1 MEYPGTK
8 FTSPI
13 RLGMLIVFIAAFF
26 IISPAILMYTAGYRY
41 DWHNGLLKETG
52 SINIDV
58 EPKNTTAYLNNIK
71 LSEKIPIRL
80 NNITPAKYN
89 LRLTAAGYYDWTKEI
104 EIKNK
109 QTNYTKEIS
118 LIKKNK
124 PEIVITEK
132 IDNFSLSYDGRFIIY
147 TTQKNTDTEVWLWDN
162 TATQKTILQT
172 IKNTKNLAITW
183 GENNY
188 YAAISNLETPYSTL
202 LLVNATS
209 PQNPKDLIKNNVLI
223 NKFEWNSSEEPQLY
237 YGTKDNIYLYSPLTD
252 RSQIVGQNKYI
263 DWHMENG
270 QLWTLDLNTSTD
282 QYQITKDTLGFSS
295 LLNQINND
303 DLNSGNE
310 NENIKNN
317 LQIAGAHANTV
328 LIKTNKNSRM
338 ILVTPNNKHKIT
350 ADKFLVSRYNNWWLL
365 WSEWELW
372 TYSQGEEPNL
382 LNRSGEQLK
391 YTLPLDR
398 HNTLA
403 LIWNDRVTA
412 LFPYYFV
419 SHDLINEKINIPQAD
434 TENKIL
440 YFTNEKKDGVW
451 KLVY

>member
-13 RLGMLIVFIAAFF
+13 RLGMLIAFIAAFF

-147 TTQKNTDTEVWLWDN
+147 TTQKNTDTEIWLWD
-162 TATQKTILQT
+162 KILTEKKLIQT
-172 IKNTKNLAITW
+172 IKNTTDLTVTW
-183 GENNY
+183 EEKSY
-188 YAAISNLETPYSTL
+188 YAAISNPRTPYSTL
-202 LLVNATS
+202 LILNAES
-209 PQNPKDLIKNNVLI
+209 PQNSKELVKNGLII
-223 NKFEWNSSEEPQLY
+223 NKFQWNNGDEPQLY
-237 YGTKDNIYLYSPLTD
+237 YGTKGEIYLYSPLTD
-252 RSQIVGQNKYI
+252 RTQVVGQNKYL
-263 DWHMENG
+263 DWYMEG
-270 QLWTLDLNTSTD
+270 GKLWTLTLNTSTD
-282 QYQITKDTLGFSS
+282 QYQITQDTLGFRS
-295 LLNQINND
+295 LFNQISND
-303 DLNSGNE
+303 DLNFDTE
-310 NENIKNN
+310 NQNIKNN
-317 LQIAGAHANTV
+317 LQIVGAHLNTA
-328 LIKTNKNSRM
+328 LIKTNQNSRM
-338 ILVTPNNKHKIT
+338 ILVTTNNKYKIT
-350 ADKFLVSRYNNWWLL
+350 ADKFLVSKYNNWWLL

-391 YTLPLDR
+391 YTLPLDQY
-398 HNTLA
+398 NTLA
-403 LIWNDRVTA
+403 LIWGDKVSA

-419 SHDLINEKINIPQAD
+419 SHDLINEKINTPQAD

-440 YFTNEKKDGVW
+440 YFINEEKGGIW
-451 KLVY
+451 KLAY

>member
-13 RLGMLIVFIAAFF
+13 RLGMLIIFIATFF
-26 IISPAILMYTAGYRY
+26 VIAPTILMYTAGYRY

-58 EPKNTTAYLNNIK
+58 EPKNATAYLNNIK

-89 LRLTAAGYYDWTKEI
+89 LRLTASGYYDWTKEI

-132 IDNFSLSYDGRFIIY
+132 INNFSLSYDGRFIIY

-162 TATQKTILQT
+162 TLTQKSLIQT
-172 IKNTKNLAITW
+172 IKNTTDLTITW
-183 GENNY
+183 GENSY
-188 YAAISNLETPYSTL
+188 YAAISNPGTPYSTL
-202 LLVNATS
+202 LVINAQS
-209 PQNPKDLIKNNVLI
+209 PQNPKELVKNDLII
-223 NKFEWNSSEEPQLY
+223 NKFEWNNSDEPQLY
-237 YGTKDNIYLYSPLTD
+237 YGTTENIYLYSPLTD
-252 RSQIVGQNKYI
+252 RTQVVSQNKYL
-263 DWHMENG
+263 DWYMEEG
-270 QLWTLDLNTSTD
+270 QLWTLELNTNTKE
-282 QYQITKDTLGFSS
+282 YQIIQDTLGFRS
-295 LLNQINND
+295 LFNQINND
-303 DLNSGNE
+303 DLNFDTE
-310 NENIKNN
+310 DQNIKNN
-317 LQIAGAHANTV
+317 LQIVGAHLSTA
-328 LIKTNKNSRM
+328 LIKTNQNSRM
-338 ILVTPNNKHKIT
+338 ILVTANNKYKVT
-350 ADKFLVSRYNNWWLL
+350 ADKFLVSKYNNWWLL

-391 YTLPLDR
+391 YTLPLDQY
-398 HNTLA
+398 NTLA
-403 LIWNDRVTA
+403 LIWGDRASV
-412 LFPYYFV
+412 LFPYYSV
-419 SHDLINEKINIPQAD
+419 SHDLINEKINTPQAD
-434 TENKIL
+434 TGNKIL
-440 YFTNEKKDGVW
+440 YFTNEKKDGIW
-451 KLVY
+451 KLAY